1 ALEDITYSDDE
12 EDVGA
17 EANFSNL
24 ETNTNVIPIPTTRVH
39 KDHPV
44 TQIIGDLSSAPQTRS
59 MTKMVKEQGFEDPDY
74 PDKVYKLVKA
84 LYGLHQAPR
93 AWSTLM
99 TSFLDLPIN
108 TYGKSASAPIDTEKP
123 LLKDPDGEDT
133 NDVVRLQAL
142 KDRRKV
148 INTEDTVR
156 QALRLDDAD
165 IPQQVQDDVVDEISA
180 ERTLPSTTPATTSP
194 PQQEL
199 IPSPSQVKSTPP
211 LSPHQSLVSQ
221 PSSPPPQQP
230 SSHDDEIFMNLLN
243 TLLETSKAKSHE
255 VGKQEKVESF
265 RIKEIEKDAD
275 DDVTLEEV
283 DAKKDAEVQGRL
295 LESQA
300 QVYHLDLE
308 HAQKFLKV
316 VTTATT
322 PITAALVPKASAPR
336 RKRGV
341 IIQDPE
347 EVATTS
353 LSVQSEDKAFA
364 RELEA
369 ELDANINWNEVIE
382 QVKKKER
389 QDNTV
394 MRYQALKKKPVTEAQ
409 IRKNMM
415 VYLKNMAGFKLD
427 FFKGMTYNDI
437 IPIFEKHFN
446 SIWDFL
452 EKGEKDIV
460 EENGKR
466 KCKNLKK
473 TAAKKQKIN
482 VEVKELKTH
491 LQIIP
496 HDEDDVYTEATLLAL
511 KVPVVDYQIHTENN
525 KPYYKIIRADG
536 TD

>member
-1 ALEDITYSDDE
+1 MRRVSK
-12 EDVGA
+12 G
-17 EANFSNL
+17 FS
-24 ETNTNVIPIPTTRVH
+24 RV
-39 KDHPV
+39 DTPLFD
-44 TQIIGDLSSAPQTRS
+44 G
-59 MTKMVKEQGFEDPDY
+59 M
-74 PDKVYKLVKA
+74 LV
-84 LYGLHQAPR
+84 
-93 AWSTLM
+93 
-99 TSFLDLPIN
+99 
-108 TYGKSASAPIDTEKP
+108 
-123 LLKDPDGEDT
+123 
-133 NDVVRLQAL
+133 
-142 KDRRKV
+142 
-148 INTEDTVR
+148 
-156 QALRLDDAD
+156 
-165 IPQQVQDDVVDEISA
+165 PQQVQDDVVDEISA

-353 LSVQSEDKAFA
+353 LSVQSE
-364 RELEA
+364 
-369 ELDANINWNEVIE
+369 
-382 QVKKKER
+382 
-389 QDNTV
+389 
-394 MRYQALKKKPVTEAQ
+394 
-409 IRKNMM
+409 
-415 VYLKNMAGFKLD
+415 
-427 FFKGMTYNDI
+427 
-437 IPIFEKHFN
+437 HFN